1 MTLKQVFSV
10 FGMLVLRTILLICR
24 RMLMRLV
31 IQVLSF
37 HLGISN
43 YSGNIFRFTLGIV
56 VIEKACTDPA
66 LPLGLPLRGRE
77 EFFSYNPPFLLRY
90 VAFRK
95 LSLKIWI
102 GIFLRAVNITLFV
115 TDYLLF
121 SPIVLH
127 TICLLL
133 LPR

>member
-1 MTLKQVFSV
+1 MIVNALLLGSRIYRQTKIFSTIMHQFSLKTRDQMTLKQVFSV

-77 EFFSYNPPFLLRY
+77 YFFSYNPPFLLRY

-95 LSLKIWI
+95 LSLKI
-102 GIFLRAVNITLFV
+102 
-115 TDYLLF
+115 
-121 SPIVLH
+121 
-127 TICLLL
+127 
-133 LPR
+133 

>member
-1 MTLKQVFSV
+1 MIVNALLLGSRIYRQTKIFSTIMHQFSLKTRDQMTLKQVFSV

-95 LSLKIWI
+95 LSLKI
-102 GIFLRAVNITLFV
+102 
-115 TDYLLF
+115 
-121 SPIVLH
+121 
-127 TICLLL
+127 
-133 LPR
+133 